1 MPILVPGTDDSAILD
16 ALKNIAGDKTDATG
30 NPITDRTGNP
40 VPTEIKSWIQTVYVT
55 KVKGYSAQAPFAVPK
70 DIGDVKNDSRY
81 FFSYRD
87 RLFSGI
93 VRAKTEWEAL
103 QVAKEKLAVAQED
116 LRNKEENQRNNPSVG
131 ARAAVKI
138 AAAAVTTA
146 QTKVTDAEKDYTNA
160 NVSAP
165 YFLTNIQQHMA
176 NGTTRR
182 VIDNGNGDEPIEES
196 KSWRASNSWRASDN
210 KFWDD
215 ATIDP
220 FYKRVPQK
228 HLLLEEQYYAVL
240 KPYFQYVRL
249 VAKYEAADDALKPN
263 ILKQIGAL
271 FFESARKVQPNGKLP
286 KYRPQDSHPMPG
298 IPEITRINKDKIK
311 VYWAGCEHHSYWVTW
326 AYGDT
331 PALNAWK
338 QKEITGTS
346 ILVDAKGQ
354 KLHVALAFAR
364 YNPMTNNV
372 LVPAPVNYNDA
383 GTEQTPKEN
392 STGWSYKAF
401 PLGPSTALP
410 EHVVTMQLFDI
421 DRFRLQLDKQYPDIT
436 IFDIFQ
442 MLQDDTSDSTK
453 LGITAATKLRD
464 AMKQVVTY
472 VSGDGIFKASD
483 YDFQKWEHIDIPI
496 LSPAPGATSTSPES
510 WMQFTYVQKVLTIHR
525 SRIFDLSDQMKIHNI
540 PSVVLD
546 KDEYSRPAKYASVLG
561 KRPNDPDFDVV
572 DRAIQSARTNKFFK
586 KLNSDNILN
595 KPWQQA
601 KHHFKVHER
610 GRGTF
615 FAEFIYLNN
624 RRETEA
630 CKRLRRTRRSLDLS
644 IKVGVPVIPKKI
656 IAPFPYVSN
665 ASSQRSTTFGVNNYD
680 RMQSYP
686 AVQELPRTFVP
697 AAIPNLTEKV
707 ASTASLL
714 PIDKKMRS
722 ATFYNIRVNSGGVPK
737 ELPHPGYP
745 SRAKA
750 TAWQAIVNKTL
761 YPPVVPGVA
770 IPGGAAV
777 IDDKPIVLEL

>member
-1 MPILVPGTDDSAILD
+1 MPILVPGTDDTAILD
-16 ALKNIAGDKTDATG
+16 ALKNIAGDKRNAAG
-30 NPITDRTGNP
+30 NPTSNP
-40 VPTEIKSWIQTVYVT
+40 VPTEIKNWIQTAYKA
-55 KVKGYSAQAPFAVPK
+55 KVEGYSAKAPFAVPK
-70 DIGDVKNDSRY
+70 DIKDVKNDSRY

-87 RLFSGI
+87 KLFSGI
-93 VRAKTEWEAL
+93 VRAKTQWEDL
-103 QVAKEKLAVAQED
+103 QVKQKALADAQDD
-116 LRNKEENQRNNPSVG
+116 LRKKKENQRNNPSDTNAANAVTT
-131 ARAAVKI
+131 AR
-138 AAAAVTTA
+138 AAVTTA
-146 QTKVTDAEKDYTNA
+146 KTVVTTAQQAYDLLAASPQT
-160 NVSAP
+160 AP
-165 YFLTNIQQHMA
+165 FVMSNIQQHMA

-182 VIDNGNGDEPIEES
+182 VIDNGDGKADISIEKNDAWKVGDNEL
-196 KSWRASNSWRASDN
+196 
-210 KFWDD
+210 FWDN
-215 ATIDP
+215 ATTDP

-228 HLLLEEQYYAVL
+228 NLLLEEQYYAVL

-249 VAKYEAADDALKPN
+249 VAKYKAASDDTLKADTFN
-263 ILKQIGAL
+263 KISAL

-286 KYRPQDSHPMPG
+286 KYRPQDSHPIPG

-311 VYWAGCEHHSYWVTW
+311 VYWAGCEHYSYFVKIG
-326 AYGDT
+326 YGDT
-331 PALNAWK
+331 VVWK
-338 QKEITGTS
+338 DAKEITGTS
-346 ILVDAKGQ
+346 KLVDATGE

-372 LVPAPVNYNDA
+372 TVDPPSLDPDDDNAQD
-383 GTEQTPKEN
+383 
-392 STGWSYKAF
+392 WSYKVF
-401 PLGPSTALP
+401 PLSSSTALP

-421 DRFRLQLDKQYPDIT
+421 DRFRLQLDKEYPDIT

-442 MLQDDTSDSTK
+442 MLQDDTLRSTNIA
-453 LGITAATKLRD
+453 ITAATTLGV
-464 AMKQVVTY
+464 AMDSLAKY
-472 VSGDGIFKASD
+472 VNGDGIFKASD
-483 YDFQKWEHIDIPI
+483 YRSVKWEHIDVPV
-496 LSPAPGATSTSPES
+496 GRTNNES
-510 WMQFTYVQKVLTIHR
+510 WKQFQYVQKVLTIHR

-615 FAEFIYLNN
+615 FADFIYLNN

-644 IKVGVPVIPKKI
+644 RKLGVPVIPKKI

-722 ATFYNIRVNSGGVPK
+722 ATFYNIRVNSGIPTK

-750 TAWQAIVNKTL
+750 TAWQSIVNAVKL
-761 YPPVVPGVA
+761 PRIPLIA
-770 IPGGAAV
+770 INGGAAV

>member
-1 MPILVPGTDDSAILD
+1 MPILVPGSSETDDNTIRQKLID
-16 ALKNIAGDKTDATG
+16 IATG
-30 NPITDRTGNP
+30 SY
-40 VPTEIKSWIQTVYVT
+40 IKEWIETAYVN
-55 KVKGYSAQAPFAVPK
+55 KVEGYSVKAPFAVPK
-70 DIGDVKNDSRY
+70 DITKVETNSRY

-87 RLFSGI
+87 KLFSGI
-93 VRAKTEWEAL
+93 LKTAETEWKAL
-103 QVAKEKLAVAQED
+103 QVAKK
-116 LRNKEENQRNNPSVG
+116 
-131 ARAAVKI
+131 
-138 AAAAVTTA
+138 
-146 QTKVTDAEKDYTNA
+146 A
-160 NVSAP
+160 NVSVIDAQRAYDAAIKP
-165 YFLTNIQQHMA
+165 NYKFTNIQQHMA

-182 VIDNGNGDEPIEES
+182 VIDNGDGNGDISIE
-196 KSWRASNSWRASDN
+196 KNDAWKVGDN
-210 KFWDD
+210 KGFWGK
-215 ATIDP
+215 TGSE
-220 FYKRVPQK
+220 FYKSVPQK

-249 VAKYEAADDALKPN
+249 VAKYKAASNDTLKAD

-286 KYRPQDSHPMPG
+286 KYRPQDSHPIPG
-298 IPEITRINKDKIK
+298 IPNITRINKDKIK
-311 VYWAGCEHHSYWVTW
+311 VYWAGCEHYSYFVKIG
-326 AYGDT
+326 YE
-331 PALNAWK
+331 NSSEIISWK
-338 QKEITGTS
+338 DAKEITGTS
-346 ILVDAKGQ
+346 KLVDATGE

-372 LVPAPVNYNDA
+372 TVDPPVNIDTRTNY
-383 GTEQTPKEN
+383 EQTPEKN
-392 STGWSYKAF
+392 STGWSYKVF
-401 PLGPSTALP
+401 PLSPSTALP

-421 DRFRLQLDKQYPDIT
+421 DRFRLQLDKEYPDIT

-442 MLQDDTSDSTK
+442 MLQDDTLDSTN

-472 VSGDGIFKASD
+472 VSGDGIFKAGD
-483 YDFQKWEHIDIPI
+483 YHSVKWEHINVPV
-496 LSPAPGATSTSPES
+496 GRTNNES
-510 WMQFTYVQKVLTIHR
+510 WKQFQYVQKVLTIHR

-546 KDEYSRPAKYASVLG
+546 KDEYSRPAKSSVLG
-561 KRPNDPDFDVV
+561 KRDFDVV

-595 KPWQQA
+595 EPWQQA

-644 IKVGVPVIPKKI
+644 RKLGVPVIPKKI

-714 PIDKKMRS
+714 PIDKKMRP
-722 ATFYNIRVNSGGVPK
+722 ATFYNIRVNSGIPK

-750 TAWQAIVNKTL
+750 NAWQSIVNAVKL
-761 YPPVVPGVA
+761 PRIPLIA
-770 IPGGAAV
+770 INGGAAV

>member
-1 MPILVPGTDDSAILD
+1 MPILVPGISKTDDDTIRTTLID
-16 ALKNIAGDKTDATG
+16 IATG
-30 NPITDRTGNP
+30 SY
-40 VPTEIKSWIQTVYVT
+40 IKEWIETAYVN
-55 KVKGYSAQAPFAVPK
+55 KVEGYSVKAPFAVPK
-70 DIGDVKNDSRY
+70 DITKVETNSRY

-87 RLFSGI
+87 KLFSGI
-93 VRAKTEWEAL
+93 LKTAETEWKAL
-103 QVAKEKLAVAQED
+103 QVAKK
-116 LRNKEENQRNNPSVG
+116 
-131 ARAAVKI
+131 
-138 AAAAVTTA
+138 
-146 QTKVTDAEKDYTNA
+146 A
-160 NVSAP
+160 NVSVIDAQRAYDAAIKP
-165 YFLTNIQQHMA
+165 NYKFTNIQQHMA

-182 VIDNGNGDEPIEES
+182 VIDNGDGNGDISIEENDAW
-196 KSWRASNSWRASDN
+196 KVGDN
-210 KFWDD
+210 KDFWG
-215 ATIDP
+215 TTGSE
-220 FYKRVPQK
+220 FYKSVPQK

-249 VAKYEAADDALKPN
+249 VAKYKAAVNTLKPN

-286 KYRPQDSHPMPG
+286 KYRPQDSHPIPG

-311 VYWAGCEHHSYWVTW
+311 VYWAGCEHYSYFVKIG
-326 AYGDT
+326 YE
-331 PALNAWK
+331 NSSEIIRWK
-338 QKEITGTS
+338 DAKEITGTS

-372 LVPAPVNYNDA
+372 SVPAPVNIDA
-383 GTEQTPKEN
+383 GGNKQPPN
-392 STGWSYKAF
+392 VINTGWSYRVF

-453 LGITAATKLRD
+453 LGITAATTLKVAMEKL
-464 AMKQVVTY
+464 AKY
-472 VSGDGIFKASD
+472 VNGDGIFKASD
-483 YDFQKWEHIDIPI
+483 YDFEKWEHIDIPI
-496 LSPAPGATSTSPES
+496 LTPPVPGATSTPPES
-510 WMQFTYVQKVLTIHR
+510 WVQFTYVQKVLTIHR

-601 KHHFKVHER
+601 KHYFKVHER

>member
-1 MPILVPGTDDSAILD
+1 MPILVPGISKTDDDTIRQKLID
-16 ALKNIAGDKTDATG
+16 IATDK
-30 NPITDRTGNP
+30 
-40 VPTEIKSWIQTVYVT
+40 EIKDWIEIAYKA

-70 DIGDVKNDSRY
+70 DIKDVKNDSRY

-87 RLFSGI
+87 KLFSGI
-93 VRAKTEWEAL
+93 VRAKTQWEDL
-103 QVAKEKLAVAQED
+103 QVKQKALADAQDD
-116 LRNKEENQRNNPSVG
+116 LRKKKENQRNNPSDTNAANAVTT
-131 ARAAVKI
+131 AR
-138 AAAAVTTA
+138 AAVTTA
-146 QTKVTDAEKDYTNA
+146 TTDVTTAQQAYDLLAASPQT
-160 NVSAP
+160 AP
-165 YFLTNIQQHMA
+165 FVMSNIQQHMA

-182 VIDNGNGDEPIEES
+182 VIDNGDGKGDISIE
-196 KSWRASNSWRASDN
+196 KNDAWKVGDN
-210 KFWDD
+210 KDFWG
-215 ATIDP
+215 TTL
-220 FYKRVPQK
+220 FYKSVPKK

-249 VAKYEAADDALKPN
+249 VAEYNKYNAPGESTLKADTFNK
-263 ILKQIGAL
+263 ISAL

-311 VYWAGCEHHSYWVTW
+311 VYWAGCEHYSYFVKIG
-326 AYGDT
+326 YE
-331 PALNAWK
+331 NSSEIISWK
-338 QKEITGTS
+338 DAKEITGTS
-346 ILVDAKGQ
+346 KLVDATGE
-354 KLHVALAFAR
+354 KLHVKLAFAR

-372 LVPAPVNYNDA
+372 KVDPTSLDA
-383 GTEQTPKEN
+383 QD
-392 STGWSYKAF
+392 WSYKVF
-401 PLGPSTALP
+401 PLSPSTALP

-421 DRFRLQLDKQYPDIT
+421 DRFRLQLDKEYPDIT

-442 MLQDDTSDSTK
+442 MLQDDTLDSTN
-453 LGITAATKLRD
+453 LGITAATTLGV
-464 AMKQVVTY
+464 AMDSLAKY
-472 VSGDGIFKASD
+472 VNGDGIFKASD
-483 YDFQKWEHIDIPI
+483 YDFEKWEHIDVPI
-496 LSPAPGATSTSPES
+496 LTPPAPVRVPAPPES
-510 WMQFTYVQKVLTIHR
+510 WMQFAYVQKVLTIHR
-525 SRIFDLSDQMKIHNI
+525 SRIFDLSDQMSIHNI

-561 KRPNDPDFDVV
+561 KRSNDPDFDVV
-572 DRAIQSARTNKFFK
+572 DRAIQDARTKEYYRVRPDPNP
-586 KLNSDNILN
+586 NPSPTTDNILN

-644 IKVGVPVIPKKI
+644 RKLGVPVIPKKI

-745 SRAKA
+745 SRAKS
-750 TAWQAIVNKTL
+750 TAWLAIVNNTL
-761 YPPVVPGVA
+761 YPPVMTGVA

>member
-1 MPILVPGTDDSAILD
+1 MPILVPGTDDSDILT
-16 ALKNIAGDKTDATG
+16 ALKTIAGDKIDA
-30 NPITDRTGNP
+30 ITGNP
-40 VPTEIKSWIQTVYVT
+40 VPTEIKDWIQRVYVT

-70 DIGDVKNDSRY
+70 DITKVETNSRY

-87 RLFSGI
+87 KLFSGI
-93 VRAKTEWEAL
+93 LKTAETEWKAL
-103 QVAKEKLAVAQED
+103 QVAKKALADAQED
-116 LRNKEENQRNNPSVG
+116 LRNKEKIERNNTSVG
-131 ARAAVKI
+131 ARTAVTI

-146 QTKVTDAEKDYTNA
+146 RAAVTAPQTAYNA
-160 NVSAP
+160 AIKPN
-165 YFLTNIQQHMA
+165 YEFTNIQQHMA

-182 VIDNGNGDEPIEES
+182 VIDNGDGDEPIEES
-196 KSWRASNSWRASDN
+196 KSWRASDN
-210 KFWDD
+210 ELFWGQEGSE
-215 ATIDP
+215 
-220 FYKRVPQK
+220 FYKSVPQE

-249 VAKYEAADDALKPN
+249 VAKYERENNDTLKADTLK
-263 ILKQIGAL
+263 KIGAL

-286 KYRPQDSHPMPG
+286 KYRPQDSHPIPG
-298 IPEITRINKDKIK
+298 IPEITRINKDQIK
-311 VYWAGCEHHSYWVTW
+311 VYWAGCEHHSYYVTW
-326 AYGDT
+326 AYGDS
-331 PALNAWK
+331 PAANAWK
-338 QKEITGTS
+338 QKEITGTF

-364 YNPMTNNV
+364 YNPITNNV
-372 LVPAPVNYNDA
+372 SVPAP
-383 GTEQTPKEN
+383 TEKPNTDP
-392 STGWSYKAF
+392 TGWSYKVF

-442 MLQDDTSDSTK
+442 MLQDDTLNSTN
-453 LGITAATKLRD
+453 LNITAATTLGK
-464 AMKQVVTY
+464 AMKSLAKY
-472 VSGDGIFKASD
+472 VNGDGIFKADD
-483 YDFQKWEHIDIPI
+483 YEFQKWEHIDIPI
-496 LSPAPGATSTSPES
+496 VTAAPSPAPPAS

-525 SRIFDLSDQMKIHNI
+525 SSIFDLSDQMSIHNI

-561 KRPNDPDFDVV
+561 KRPSDPDFDVV
-572 DRAIQSARTNKFFK
+572 DRAIQSARMKKFYE
-586 KLNSDNILN
+586 KLNTDNILD

-601 KHHFKVHER
+601 KQHFKVHER

-615 FAEFIYLNN
+615 FADFIYLNN

-644 IKVGVPVIPKKI
+644 RKIGVPVIPKKI

-665 ASSQRSTTFGVNNYD
+665 ASSKRSTTFGVNNYD

-697 AAIPNLTEKV
+697 AAIPNLTERV

-722 ATFYNIRVNSGGVPK
+722 ASFYNIRMNSGDSGGPK

-750 TAWQAIVNKTL
+750 TAWVAIVNNL
-761 YPPVVPGVA
+761 QYPPVVTDLA
-770 IPGGAAV
+770 IPSGAAV

>member
-1 MPILVPGTDDSAILD
+1 MPILVPGIDENTDTKIRDILKAIATASD
-16 ALKNIAGDKTDATG
+16 IQQWIDK
-30 NPITDRTGNP
+30 
-40 VPTEIKSWIQTVYVT
+40 VYKA
-55 KVKGYSAQAPFAVPK
+55 KVVGYSAQAPFAVPEN
-70 DIGDVKNDSRY
+70 IQVVKNDSRY

-103 QVAKEKLAVAQED
+103 QVAKEALAVAQD
-116 LRNKEENQRNNPSVG
+116 GLRNKEEKQRNNPSDNV
-131 ARAAVKI
+131 AAN
-138 AAAAVTTA
+138 AVTTA
-146 QTKVTDAEKDYTNA
+146 ADAVTTAKTNVTAAQTAYTSA
-160 NVSAP
+160 IVSDP

-182 VIDNGNGDEPIEES
+182 VIDNGDGDEPIEMS
-196 KSWRASNSWRASDN
+196 KSWRASDN

-215 ATIDP
+215 DATTDP
-220 FYKRVPQK
+220 FYRRVPKK

-286 KYRPQDSHPMPG
+286 KYRPQDSHPIPG
-298 IPEITRINKDKIK
+298 IPNITRINKDKIK
-311 VYWAGCEHHSYWVTW
+311 VYWAGCEHHSYWVKVG
-326 AYGDT
+326 YGDT
-331 PALNAWK
+331 PAWETE
-338 QKEITGTS
+338 KEITGTS
-346 ILVDAKGQ
+346 KLVDATGE

-372 LVPAPVNYNDA
+372 TVDPPVNIDTRTNY
-383 GTEQTPKEN
+383 EQTPEKN
-392 STGWSYKAF
+392 STGWSYKVF

-421 DRFRLQLDKQYPDIT
+421 DRFRLQLDKEYPDIT

-442 MLQDDTSDSTK
+442 MLQDDTPDSTN

-472 VSGDGIFKASD
+472 VSGDGIFKVSD
-483 YDFQKWEHIDIPI
+483 YRSVKWEHIDVPV
-496 LSPAPGATSTSPES
+496 GRTNNKS

-546 KDEYSRPAKYASVLG
+546 PEEYSRPAKYASVLG

-644 IKVGVPVIPKKI
+644 RKLGVPVIPKKI

-714 PIDKKMRS
+714 PIDKKMRP
-722 ATFYNIRVNSGGVPK
+722 ATFYNIRVNSGIPK

-750 TAWQAIVNKTL
+750 TAWQSIVNAVKL
-761 YPPVVPGVA
+761 PRIPLIA
-770 IPGGAAV
+770 INGGAAV

>member
-1 MPILVPGTDDSAILD
+1 MPILVPGIDKATDDQILVK
-16 ALKNIAGDKTDATG
+16 LKTIATG
-30 NPITDRTGNP
+30 SDLET
-40 VPTEIKSWIQTVYVT
+40 WIEDVYEK
-55 KVKGYSAQAPFAVPK
+55 KVEGYSATAPFAVPEN
-70 DIGDVKNDSRY
+70 IQVIKNDSKY

-87 RLFSGI
+87 RLFSGTI
-93 VRAKTEWEAL
+93 KSIT
-103 QVAKEKLAVAQED
+103 
-116 LRNKEENQRNNPSVG
+116 NNNYEFKS
-131 ARAAVKI
+131 
-138 AAAAVTTA
+138 
-146 QTKVTDAEKDYTNA
+146 
-160 NVSAP
+160 
-165 YFLTNIQQHMA
+165 IQQHMA

-182 VIDNGNGDEPIEES
+182 VIDNGDGNGDISIE
-196 KSWRASNSWRASDN
+196 KNDAWKVGDN
-210 KFWDD
+210 KDFWG
-215 ATIDP
+215 TP
-220 FYKRVPQK
+220 LFYTEVPQK
-228 HLLLEEQYYAVL
+228 NLLLEEQYYAVL

-249 VAKYEAADDALKPN
+249 VAEYNKYKAPGENTLKADTLK
-263 ILKQIGAL
+263 KIGAL

-286 KYRPQDSHPMPG
+286 KYRPQDSHPIPG

-311 VYWAGCEHHSYWVTW
+311 VYWAGCKHHSYWVTW

-331 PALNAWK
+331 PALNSWK

-372 LVPAPVNYNDA
+372 SVPAPVNYDDA
-383 GTEQTPKEN
+383 GKEQTPEEN
-392 STGWSYKAF
+392 STDWSYKVF
-401 PLGPSTALP
+401 PWGPSTALP

-442 MLQDDTSDSTK
+442 MLQEDR
-453 LGITAATKLRD
+453 KLRSSNTLREALQAALTAKD
-464 AMKQVVTY
+464 ENF
-472 VSGDGIFKASD
+472 SSD
-483 YDFQKWEHIDIPI
+483 YFSVKWEHIDVPV
-496 LSPAPGATSTSPES
+496 GRRNNRS
-510 WMQFTYVQKVLTIHR
+510 WQQFSYVQKVVIIHR
-525 SRIFDLSDQMKIHNI
+525 SRIFDTRDQMSIYNI

-561 KRPNDPDFDVV
+561 KRPSDPDFDVV
-572 DRAIQSARTNKFFK
+572 DRAIQDARTKEYYRVRPDPNPGAPTT
-586 KLNSDNILN
+586 DNILN

-656 IAPFPYVSN
+656 IAPFPYLSN

-697 AAIPNLTEKV
+697 AAVPNLTEKV

-722 ATFYNIRVNSGGVPK
+722 ATFYNIRVNSGGVSK

-750 TAWQAIVNKTL
+750 TAWQSIINTVKLPRIPLIAIN
-761 YPPVVPGVA
+761 
-770 IPGGAAV
+770 GGAAE

>member
-1 MPILVPGTDDSAILD
+1 MPILVPGKDDNTDDEIRDKLKAID
-16 ALKNIAGDKTDATG
+16 TG
-30 NPITDRTGNP
+30 SDI
-40 VPTEIKSWIQTVYVT
+40 EKWIETAYKAKVVGY
-55 KVKGYSAQAPFAVPK
+55 KVKAPFAVPGNFTLAPGIK
-70 DIGDVKNDSRY
+70 T

-87 RLFSGI
+87 RLFSGTIESI
-93 VRAKTEWEAL
+93 VG
-103 QVAKEKLAVAQED
+103 
-116 LRNKEENQRNNPSVG
+116 NNI
-131 ARAAVKI
+131 KM
-138 AAAAVTTA
+138 
-146 QTKVTDAEKDYTNA
+146 KDK
-160 NVSAP
+160 S
-165 YFLTNIQQHMA
+165 IQQHMA

-182 VIDNGNGDEPIEES
+182 VIDNGDGKGDISIE
-196 KSWRASNSWRASDN
+196 KNNAWKAGDN
-210 KFWDD
+210 KDFWG
-215 ATIDP
+215 TSL
-220 FYKRVPQK
+220 FYKKVPQK

-249 VAKYEAADDALKPN
+249 VAKYEAARNDTLKADTFN
-263 ILKQIGAL
+263 KISAL

-286 KYRPQDSHPMPG
+286 KYRPQDSHPIPG

-311 VYWAGCEHHSYWVTW
+311 VYWAGCEHYSYFVKIG
-326 AYGDT
+326 YE
-331 PALNAWK
+331 NSSEIISWK
-338 QKEITGTS
+338 DAKEITGTS
-346 ILVDAKGQ
+346 KLVDATGE
-354 KLHVALAFAR
+354 KLHVKLAFAR

-372 LVPAPVNYNDA
+372 KVDPPSLDA
-383 GTEQTPKEN
+383 QD
-392 STGWSYKAF
+392 WSYKVF
-401 PLGPSTALP
+401 PLSPSTALP

-421 DRFRLQLDKQYPDIT
+421 DRFRLQLDKEYPDIT

-442 MLQDDTSDSTK
+442 MLQED
-453 LGITAATKLRD
+453 GKLRSSNTLREALQAALTAKD
-464 AMKQVVTY
+464 EKF
-472 VSGDGIFKASD
+472 SSD
-483 YDFQKWEHIDIPI
+483 YRSVKWEHIDVPV
-496 LSPAPGATSTSPES
+496 GRTNNES
-510 WMQFTYVQKVLTIHR
+510 WKQFQYVQKVLTIHR
-525 SRIFDLSDQMKIHNI
+525 SRIFDLSDQMSIHNI

-546 KDEYSRPAKYASVLG
+546 KDEYSRPTKYASVLG
-561 KRPNDPDFDVV
+561 KRSNDPDFDVV
-572 DRAIQSARTNKFFK
+572 DRAIQDARTKEYYRVRPDPNTGAPAT
-586 KLNSDNILN
+586 DNILN

-644 IKVGVPVIPKKI
+644 RKLGVPVIPKKI

-714 PIDKKMRS
+714 PIDKKMRP

-745 SRAKA
+745 SRVKA
-750 TAWQAIVNKTL
+750 TAWQSIVNAVKL
-761 YPPVVPGVA
+761 PR
-770 IPGGAAV
+770 IPLIAKDGGAAV